1 MIQSTVKKIV
11 KKTCAFPL
19 DEIKNSCRFQGSR
32 SSLLLRG
39 LFRCDWV
46 LQCLHLIPISF
57 LVDKSRQ
64 SGHFMYTMPKNYFI
78 REQDTY
84 TIPKR
89 SFDREL
95 ESIYSSHQPK
105 SSIKSFLEWGCTKN
119 ILKYMFVWPLW
130 RGGAEKMT
138 CAQLTARPLATS
150 AYINPTNLWFRTLW
164 KLLYLG
170 AHAMPGS
177 QLIFLQKNSF

>member
-1 MIQSTVKKIV
+1 MWLGASMFTLNPHLVSSGQEQTV
-11 KKTCAFPL
+11 
-19 DEIKNSCRFQGSR
+19 
-32 SSLLLRG
+32 
-39 LFRCDWV
+39 
-46 LQCLHLIPISF
+46 
-57 LVDKSRQ
+57 
-64 SGHFMYTMPKNYFI
+64 GHFMYTMPKNYFI

-150 AYINPTNLWFRTLW
+150 AYITPPNLWKIIIPRSPCHARITTDILAEKQFLTQC
-164 KLLYLG
+164 KLYEYCIYHLVVL
-170 AHAMPGS
+170 S
-177 QLIFLQKNSF
+177 